1 MRRHIL
7 KDIGENRNFDQDQIE
22 AALSDNR
29 EDNSAAVD
37 TDSDKSLYRD
47 RKTGKRQV
55 SHTAQGNSQR
65 SDIQEYYK
73 SIKDAIQRVK
83 IPPELKVDDSRKC
96 VKRQEQGKAAIISAC
111 AGYGET
117 LLKLLLTLEPEKPL
131 KEGDLDDLLTIIS
144 AQLRY
149 LQEERAL
156 VLVNSSLGEG
166 VGRLYRNFRDNTS
179 MFPPSTIDT
188 LQSLV
193 TLYNASNPNT
203 QSNRGHGR
211 GSYRGQD
218 YRRFDRNYSRG
229 FRGGAS
235 QFYSRVGQRQDTH
248 DNHNADVTD

>member
-1 MRRHIL
+1 MRRHVL
-7 KDIGENRNFDQDQIE
+7 KDMGENQNFDHVE

-55 SHTAQGNSQR
+55 SHTVQGNSQR
-65 SDIQEYYK
+65 SDIQEHYK

-83 IPPELKVDDSRKC
+83 IPPELKVDDPRKG
-96 VKRQEQGKAAIISAC
+96 VKRQEQGKAAIIPAC

-149 LQEERAL
+149 LQEEHAL

-166 VGRLYRNFRDNTS
+166 VGGCTETS
-179 MFPPSTIDT
+179 ETTPPCSLRQPLIHCNQWSPCTTPQISILKATAAEAGVHTDAKIIGDLTETTAVGFVVDRHSSTAT
-188 LQSLV
+188 
-193 TLYNASNPNT
+193 
-203 QSNRGHGR
+203 
-211 GSYRGQD
+211 
-218 YRRFDRNYSRG
+218 
-229 FRGGAS
+229 
-235 QFYSRVGQRQDTH
+235 
-248 DNHNADVTD
+248 